1 MEQIAMNLTKKQQQ
15 QRADGYTLWP
25 VPSSEPHWLVYYF
38 QVLLLLSYIPNLHGY
53 TSFSSWFW

>member
-1 MEQIAMNLTKKQQQ
+1 MNLTKKQQQ

-53 TSFSSWFW
+53 TNCSSWFW